1 MSRAHH
7 RGVYPLRRSDNG
19 AGGDHPLYNRPFAI
33 IMLAL
38 MMLTAFPQ
46 VNACGLEPT
55 LKGGFTISYPGS
67 LDVAVAVANAR
78 REGLLP
84 PAMTEAV
91 ANDVQLSQ
99 MLADLRRLQ
108 ARLNESGVPASDKGT
123 APFSLVLVGPGLWSH
138 YSLTPGGVLAR
149 YHIDGPLSDTVVLT
163 HHAVLR
169 ALLNGEIGTEQ
180 ATELGLIAYSGRDA
194 EPVRNVFE
202 TGFQSSS

>member
-7 RGVYPLRRSDNG
+7 RGGSPLRRSDNG

-38 MMLTAFPQ
+38 MMLTAFPPVQ
-46 VNACGLEPT
+46 ACGLEPT

-84 PAMTEAV
+84 PAGSEVV
-91 ANDVQLSQ
+91 ANEVRLQQ

-108 ARLNESGVPASDKGT
+108 TRLNDSGVLASGEGT

-138 YSLTPGGVLAR
+138 YFLTQGGVLAQ
-149 YHIDGPLSDTVVLT
+149 YHINGPLSDTVVLT
-163 HHAVLR
+163 HHSVLR
-169 ALLNGEIGTEQ
+169 ALLNGDISTLQ
-180 ATELGLIAYSGRDA
+180 ATELGLIGYSGRDA
-194 EPVRNVFE
+194 EPVRSVFE